1 MKIKRKKS
9 HPSAFWQKHVQEW
22 RQSGLKQAKYCRE
35 QGFVQSQFG
44 YWVRKLTQQPAARP
58 EEFVEV
64 SERVPLAPS
73 VFAFDVEIPGG
84 IRLRLDNADPEIL
97 KMVLRA
103 IREAVC

>member
-1 MKIKRKKS
+1 MKIKRKKTR
-9 HPSAFWQKHVQEW
+9 PTGFWQKHVQEW
-22 RQSGLKQAKYCRE
+22 HQSGLKQAKYCRE
-35 QGFVQSQFG
+35 QGFTQSQFG

-73 VFAFDVEIPGG
+73 VFAFEVEIPGG
-84 IRLRLDNADPEIL
+84 IQLRLDKADPETL

-103 IREAVC
+103 VREAVC